1 MRPLSRWG
9 RGFTL
14 IELLVVIVIIAILMA
29 VLFPVFAQAR
39 EKARQTSCLS
49 NLQQLAK
56 AQLLY
61 VQDWDEQ
68 LPHWWQYGPPRP
80 EPYGAFTFWTEYFQ
94 PYLRNQVA
102 FTDPSFRWDP
112 NRPAVGEKLADYALF
127 TWGPAGSGTA
137 ADPYWRWA
145 GPPLSLA
152 QVNRPSETFNLMD
165 GYTTTQM
172 TVGIMRRHHEGIN
185 AGFLDGHARWVSSEQ
200 ALEVRREERGESY
213 YRFIAADRG

>member
-14 IELLVVIVIIAILMA
+14 IELLLVIAIVAILIAM
-29 VLFPVFAQAR
+29 LFPVFAQAR

-56 AQLLY
+56 AHLLY
-61 VQDWDEQ
+61 LQDWDDH
-68 LPHWWQYGPPRP
+68 LPHWWQYGPPRA
-80 EPYGAFTFWTEYFQ
+80 EPYGAFTFWPEYFQ
-94 PYLRNQVA
+94 PYLGNQVA
-102 FTDPSFRWDP
+102 FTDPSFRPDANGP
-112 NRPAVGEKLADYALF
+112 GTGEKLADYALF
-127 TWGPAGSGTA
+127 TWGPGGSGTG

-145 GPPLSLA
+145 GPPMSLA

-165 GYTTTQM
+165 GYTTTQL
-172 TVGIMRRHHEGIN
+172 TGGILRRHHEGMN
-185 AGFLDGHARWVSSEQ
+185 AGFLDGHARWVTADQ
-200 ALEVRREERGESY
+200 VFEVGRDGRGESY